1 MSIGLRLC
9 VDTQEIQKKCTRIFL
24 HLDTA
29 SFASVCVLLMCPDKW
44 FLNSVN
50 SILISAGIHT
60 GPIPEWS
67 VREQLILASA
77 VQRSGDQ
84 NWYVRG

>member
-1 MSIGLRLC
+1 MY
-9 VDTQEIQKKCTRIFL
+9 QHFL
-24 HLDTA
+24 KLDIA
-29 SFASVCVLLMCPDKW
+29 SFASVCVPLMCPDKMVFEW
-44 FLNSVN
+44 CE

>member
-1 MSIGLRLC
+1 MCRH
-9 VDTQEIQKKCTRIFL
+9 TRNPKEMYQ
-24 HLDTA
+24 HLLKLNIT
-29 SFASVCVLLMCPDKW
+29 SFASVCILLMCPDKW
-44 FLNSVN
+44 FLNGVN